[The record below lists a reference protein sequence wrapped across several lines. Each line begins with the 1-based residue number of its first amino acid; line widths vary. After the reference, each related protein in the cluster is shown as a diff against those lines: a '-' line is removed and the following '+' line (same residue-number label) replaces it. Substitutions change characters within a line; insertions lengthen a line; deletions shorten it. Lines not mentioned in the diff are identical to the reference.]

1 MTSDKSLD
9 TRVAFDI
16 HATVAAAYLDFNLQ
30 PGPAGAARVGGI
42 TWVILG
48 VDHCLRES
56 ISCCLYIVSLGLFYY
71 DLDLCY
77 YSGKFTLKVKEPIG
91 MLLSS

>member
-1 MTSDKSLD
+1 MRQIDFGAYGD
-9 TRVAFDI
+9 VGVAKKR
-16 HATVAAAYLDFNLQ
+16 
-30 PGPAGAARVGGI
+30 AARVGGI
-42 TWVILG
+42 TWLIIG

-56 ISCCLYIVSLGLFYY
+56 ISCCLYIVSLGLLLKFYY
-71 DLDLCY
+71 DLDLYY